1 MSKSGRRRAMPSELI
16 NSLINKRAR
25 VTEESRGFLDKFEVQ
40 SRTWD
45 AEDELKWKHY
55 NEEIDELTSRIGE
68 LEENEAR
75 KKDLDKQREQF
86 EAVVRTKDPEP
97 VDSEKEL
104 EQRVRQFFRGGLPG
118 ADYAPKSIEFKI
130 TDDIKRSVH
139 EQRDLVKGTTTL
151 GGFTVPTG
159 FIARLY
165 EQLVEV
171 SSVRQSGA
179 IIYTTDSGENLLV
192 PKATAHGSAALLA
205 EAAPIVETDAT
216 FAQQTLNAY
225 KYAWFSEVSNEL
237 ITDTAIDLL
246 GYLARAAGRNLGLAT
261 GVHFVTGTGT
271 GQPEGIQTNVT
282 TGKQGL
288 AGQTLTVIADD
299 LFDVYHS
306 IVTQYRS
313 NGVWMMNDAS
323 LAKVRKLKDT
333 TNQYLWQP
341 GLQQGI
347 PDSLLGRPVL
357 TDPTIPVMGISV
369 KSILFG
375 DFSAYYAIR
384 DVSGVRFER
393 SDDFR
398 FQNDLVA
405 FRAIIRSDG
414 KPMDTTAV
422 KAYQN
427 SAT

>member
-1 MSKSGRRRAMPSELI
+1 MASELI

-25 VTEESRGFLDKFEVQ
+25 VHDESKGFLDKFEV
-40 SRTWD
+40 SNRTWD
-45 AEDELKWKHY
+45 GEDELKWKHY
-55 NEEIDELTSRIGE
+55 NEEIDELGKRIDE
-68 LEENEAR
+68 LTENEAR
-75 KKDLDKQREQF
+75 KKDLAEQRERF
-86 EAVVRTKDPEP
+86 ELATTKRQDPAP
-97 VDSEKEL
+97 VDEEKEL
-104 EQRVRQFFRGGLPG
+104 EHRVRRFFLGGRPG
-118 ADYAPKSIEFKI
+118 AEYAPKWIDFNIPAE
-130 TDDIKRSVH
+130 TKRAIH
-139 EQRDLVKGTTTL
+139 EKRDLVKATTTL

-165 EQLVEV
+165 EQMVET
-171 SSVRQSGA
+171 STVRQTGA

-205 EAAPIVETDAT
+205 EAAPIVETDST
-216 FAQQTLNAY
+216 FAQQTLLAY
-225 KYAWFSEVSNEL
+225 KYAWFQEVSNEL

-246 GYLARAAGRNLGLAT
+246 GYLARAAGRNLGLAA
-261 GVHFVTGTGT
+261 GAHFVTGTGT
-271 GQPEGIQTNVT
+271 GQPEGVQTNVT
-282 TGKQGL
+282 TGKQGI
-288 AGQTLTVIADD
+288 AGQTLTVITDD
-299 LFDVYHS
+299 LFDLYHS
-306 IVTQYRS
+306 LVSSYRS
-313 NGVWMMNDAS
+313 NGVWLMNDGS
-323 LAKVRKLKDT
+323 LAKIRKLKDS

-357 TDPTIPVMGISV
+357 TDPTVPVMGVSV

-405 FRAIIRSDG
+405 FRAIIRTDG